1 MSTVGQGPRF
11 PQLELDQMTSEQRTV
26 AERMING
33 PRKGMKGPFNAL
45 LRHPELCDKVQA
57 MGAVVRFQNAIPS
70 ALKEMAIIM
79 TGRHWTASYEFQA
92 HRRMALEAGLS
103 PTICDAIAEG
113 KRPASMSADESTIY
127 DFCSEL
133 LSTGQVGDAA
143 YDAVKAKWGEK
154 GVIDLTATVG
164 YYCVASL
171 VLNVAR
177 HPLPEGAVPLKP
189 LKS

>member
-1 MSTVGQGPRF
+1 MSGVGEGPRF
-11 PQLELDQMTSEQRTV
+11 SQLELDGMRPDQKVV
-26 AERMING
+26 AEKMLSG
-33 PRKGMKGPFNAL
+33 PRKGMKGPFNVL

-57 MGAVVRFQNAIPS
+57 LGAVIRFQNEIPDP
-70 ALKEMAIIM
+70 LKEMAIIM

-103 PTICDAIAEG
+103 PAICDAIAEG
-113 KRPASMSADESTIY
+113 KRPSAMSADEAIIY

-133 LSTGQVGDAA
+133 LVTGQVSDAP
-143 YDAVKAKWGEK
+143 YEQVKARWGEK
-154 GVIDLTATVG
+154 GVVDLTATVG

-177 HPLPEGAVPLKP
+177 HPLPEGAVALKP
-189 LKS
+189 LS